1 MGIEAM
7 AVLRLVGAVGAETV
21 DCAGVCAGEIAVP
34 DFIGAFRQFE
44 AGELLAAGGIE
55 ETDFD
60 FARSQR
66 TRRS

>member
-1 MGIEAM
+1 VGIEAM
-7 AVLRLVGAVGAETV
+7 ALMGRVGAVGTETV
-21 DCAGVCAGEIAVP
+21 DRAGVGAGEVAVP

-60 FARSQR
+60 FLCIR
-66 TRRS
+66 